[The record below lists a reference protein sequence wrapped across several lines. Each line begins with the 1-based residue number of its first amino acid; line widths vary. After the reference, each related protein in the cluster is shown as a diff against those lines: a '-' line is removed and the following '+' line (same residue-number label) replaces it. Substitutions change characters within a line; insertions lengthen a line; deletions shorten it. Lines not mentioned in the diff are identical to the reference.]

1 MRSVFFGTHFFALRQ
16 SVFCSPVWVNI
27 MQNNI
32 NKELTKN
39 ENIESKNKK
48 SAVKKSASYLA
59 KLAILSAF
67 GSVLLFLEFT
77 IFSAVPW
84 LKLNFSDVPTLLAS
98 FMFGPVSGII
108 VNAVKI
114 GITLI
119 IRGTSSGFVGDL
131 SNLISGSLYALC
143 AGLIYK
149 IRKNKSGAIIS
160 LGVGSAVF
168 CISMILCNAFILLPA
183 YGITDRA
190 AIVPILWWTLLFN
203 VIKTAATCVIT
214 FFLYKRLHNLF
225 SKF

>member
-1 MRSVFFGTHFFALRQ
+1 
-16 SVFCSPVWVNI
+16 
-27 MQNNI
+27 MQNNNEI
-32 NKELTKN
+32 NKN
-39 ENIESKNKK
+39 EKTETKNKK
-48 SAVKKSASYLA
+48 STVRKSASYLA

-67 GSVLLFLEFT
+67 GAVLLFLEFT
-77 IFSAVPW
+77 IFPAVPW

-168 CISMILCNAFILLPA
+168 CLSMILCNAFILLPA

-190 AIVPILWWTLLFN
+190 AMVPILWWTLLFN
-203 VIKTAATCVIT
+203 VIKTAVTCVIT